1 MSKELNLYLKIYK
14 LKIPPVPDL
23 KAVETVIEKILHKR
37 GQLIWKLNTCTSLLK
52 DTRYNEE
59 ISRIIQTTMDK
70 QNTGLSKGEL
80 WDWCKIKI
88 KQFSIKFRENNATEE
103 KKY

>member
-1 MSKELNLYLKIYK
+1 
-14 LKIPPVPDL
+14 
-23 KAVETVIEKILHKR
+23 
-37 GQLIWKLNTCTSLLK
+37 
-52 DTRYNEE
+52 
-59 ISRIIQTTMDK
+59 MDK

-103 KKY
+103 TKY